1 MGCQYGLTSSHLQA
15 DVGRRVRYAIS
26 GVPVASHRPAL
37 SRTREPRFYHFTS
50 DPVME
55 AFNERA
61 TNYCLS
67 ALLAT
72 THQKAADRILS
83 NALKISTASAVYAD
97 NLVTGPPEPALRFS
111 PRNNF
116 LPTTG
121 KRSQTVSN
129 ISATT
134 FQPLFSRD
142 GCHFGGGAAVTCEHH
157 RQPAGVA

>member
-1 MGCQYGLTSSHLQA
+1 MVSPRRIFKQMLEDAFDTRF
-15 DVGRRVRYAIS
+15 VGF
-26 GVPVASHRPAL
+26 PSHRTVP
-37 SRTREPRFYHFTS
+37 HF
-50 DPVME
+50 PVTE

-61 TNYCLS
+61 TTYYCLS

-72 THQKAADRILS
+72 THHKAADRIPS

-116 LPTTG
+116 LSATG
-121 KRSQTVSN
+121 KRFQTVN

-134 FQPLFSRD
+134 FQLLSSRD
-142 GCHFGGGAAVTCEHH
+142 GCHFGGGAAVSREHH
-157 RQPAGVA
+157 RQAAGVA

>member
-1 MGCQYGLTSSHLQA
+1 M
-15 DVGRRVRYAIS
+15 
-26 GVPVASHRPAL
+26 
-37 SRTREPRFYHFTS
+37 
-50 DPVME
+50 ME

-111 PRNNF
+111 PRDNF
-116 LPTTG
+116 LPATG
-121 KRSQTVSN
+121 KRSSEFEHLSN
-129 ISATT
+129 D
-134 FQPLFSRD
+134 FP
-142 GCHFGGGAAVTCEHH
+142 AVVF
-157 RQPAGVA
+157 A